1 MSAPALLTGKVVAV
15 TGAASGIG
23 KAIALAA
30 AEAGARAV
38 IAADIRE
45 MPREG
50 GPGVKELVEEQ
61 GVVCR
66 FVIADV
72 SQARDAEAIVAAA
85 AEFGGLDGMVCNA
98 GIALKE
104 DFLTITQEDYRRILA
119 VNLDGAFLTAQ
130 AAARQMVSRNKG
142 GAIVMM
148 SSMGGLR
155 GSAITTIYSTTKG
168 GVRLM
173 TSAMA
178 DALGP
183 KGIRVNAVCPGVIDT
198 QLARQAEDSAAIL
211 AMQDRSALKR
221 IGQPREVAAA
231 VVWLLSDQSSYVTGV
246 ALPVDG
252 GITAIL

>member
-1 MSAPALLTGKVVAV
+1 MTAPALLEGKVIAV

-23 KAIALAA
+23 KAIAIAA

-38 IAADIRE
+38 IAADIRQT
-45 MPREG
+45 PREG
-50 GPGVKELVEEQ
+50 GPSVDELVAAL
-61 GVVCR
+61 GATCR
-66 FVIADV
+66 FVTGDV
-72 SQARDAEAIVAAA
+72 SQPGDAAAIVAAA
-85 AEFGGLDGMVCNA
+85 EEFGGLDGMVCNA

-104 DFLTITQEDYRRILA
+104 EFLTVSVEDYRRIMA

-130 AAARQMVSRNKG
+130 AAARQMVARRKG

-155 GSAITTIYSTTKG
+155 GSAITTVYSTTKG

-183 KGIRVNAVCPGVIDT
+183 HDIRVNAVCPGVIDT
-198 QLARQAEDSAAIL
+198 QLTHQAEDAAAIL
-211 AMQDRSALKR
+211 GMQQRAALKR
-221 IGQPREVAAA
+221 MGQPREVAAA
-231 VVWLLSDQSSYVTGV
+231 VIWLLSDQSSFVTGV

-252 GITAIL
+252 GISAIL

>member
-1 MSAPALLTGKVVAV
+1 MSAPALLAGKVVAI

-23 KAIALAA
+23 KAIAVAA

-38 IAADIRE
+38 IAADVRE

-50 GPGVKELVEEQ
+50 GPGVRDLVEAH
-61 GVVCR
+61 GVACR

-72 SQARDAEAIVAAA
+72 SQARDAETIVAAA
-85 AEFGGLDGMVCNA
+85 EEFGGLDGMVCNA

-104 DFLTITQEDYRRILA
+104 DFLTVTVEDYRRILA

-155 GSAITTIYSTTKG
+155 GSAITTVYSTTKG

-183 KGIRVNAVCPGVIDT
+183 RGIRVNAVCPGVIDT
-198 QLARQAEDSAAIL
+198 QLTHQAEDAAAIL

-221 IGQPREVAAA
+221 IGQPSEVAAA
-231 VVWLLSDQSSYVTGV
+231 VVWLLSEQSSYVTGV